1 MAITTIDTDR
11 HDGMSGKHD
20 DEYVVHSR
28 QTRKAAYD
36 ETVQR
41 MLLMKH
47 VKMVNIPVAM
57 EKDFQLLLD
66 EILIQRYVL
75 HHPPSSTAKFREV
88 TPYDPLVFKENAGNE
103 VLHYGE
109 AFHTQLNITEGRN
122 ETLWC

>member
-66 EILIQRYVL
+66 EILIQR
-75 HHPPSSTAKFREV
+75 K
-88 TPYDPLVFKENAGNE
+88 
-103 VLHYGE
+103 
-109 AFHTQLNITEGRN
+109 
-122 ETLWC
+122 